1 MNWASFRFF
10 MIKKWFYILLF
21 PLFLLSGYLIIN
33 HIKYP
38 EVRWNWDQID
48 ETVLDFPKGFQW
60 GVATSAHQVEGNSI
74 NNWSRW
80 EEGNFQDGLP
90 HIHEGEKSGI
100 ASDHWKRFKED
111 ILLIKELG
119 VDVYRF
125 SVEWSKIEPEE
136 GLFSKKAIQH
146 YQEVC
151 DALLSAGIKPVITL
165 HHFTNPLWFEDLGAF
180 EKEENIKYFTRF
192 SEFVFEELNSK
203 VDKWCTINE
212 PAVYTS
218 QGYFNGVFPPG
229 KKDPQLAGVVMKNLL
244 LAHTRVYNLLK
255 SHRNGKKHQ
264 IGIVKNIFPFDPFN
278 RWNPLDW
285 FVSRTLDEVFNQGAL
300 DYFITGNFEFS
311 MPGMNKVVFNDPSV
325 IKSLDFIGLNN
336 YSHQRVKSQFSLNNF
351 FRFQFYDDEEMTD
364 MPYPIYPE
372 AIYRSIKRVSAIG
385 KPIIITENG
394 VADKSDTIRP
404 KYIDRYLFAVSKAID
419 EGANIKGYYYWTLM
433 DNFEWSEG
441 YAMKFGL
448 YEVDFKNQKR
458 TLREGSKHYIDIISK
473 F

>member
-192 SEFVFEELNSK
+192 SEFVFEELNAK

-300 DYFITGNFEFS
+300 DYFITGNFEFN